1 MKNESKKSTDFVGEN
16 DAFFKHF
23 LILQD
28 TVSVHRPGFYAHRF
42 LDFMADKVFKKIP
55 SRKDHFR
62 FSPRSAYSS
71 FSITTSDARFY
82 NVMVLNPAT
91 GTHNTKLTLTNAK
104 ELKQPIMA
112 SAGTF
117 NVLAVSLYLVSSP
130 NNQSCLSLITVFI
143 SIIMWWAMPSR
154 NPENSQC
161 LELKQS
167 MKSCWS
173 GSSLVFKLWT

>member
-1 MKNESKKSTDFVGEN
+1 MKTKGKSRQILLAKMTL
-16 DAFFKHF
+16 FFKHF

-130 NNQSCLSLITVFI
+130 NNQSCLSRITVFI
-143 SIIMWWAMPSR
+143 SIIM
-154 NPENSQC
+154 
-161 LELKQS
+161 
-167 MKSCWS
+167 
-173 GSSLVFKLWT
+173 

>member
-1 MKNESKKSTDFVGEN
+1 MDNFIEVRLICFLIRKQKEANRCCLQWFIVTLL
-16 DAFFKHF
+16 FFQVHF

-71 FSITTSDARFY
+71 FSITTSARFY
-82 NVMVLNPAT
+82 NVMVLNPAST
-91 GTHNTKLTLTNAK
+91 ASASNTKLTLTNAEVMK
-104 ELKQPIMA
+104 PMIMA

-117 NVLAVSLYLVSSP
+117 NVLLAVYLVSSP
-130 NNQSCLSLITVFI
+130 NKKLSFTNNRLYLYNVMNNDRSI
-143 SIIMWWAMPSR
+143 SKEFSPKIL
-154 NPENSQC
+154 N
-161 LELKQS
+161 
-167 MKSCWS
+167 
-173 GSSLVFKLWT
+173 V